1 MLMGRPWRIEYPGAL
16 YHVLS
21 RGNERRDIFFDDSDR
36 HLFLKT
42 LGEMS
47 DRFEVEIFAYALMPN
62 HYHLLMQT
70 HHPNLSRCMQW
81 FGASYTNRLN
91 VRHNRSG
98 HLFQGRFKSILVE
111 NDAYLIELS
120 CYIHRNPVRAGITK
134 RLADYRWSSY
144 LAYAYG
150 RKPPNWLSMELIL
163 SSFEGRDRHLAY
175 REKVRGYAS
184 EEKSLWQDF
193 RHGVFWG
200 TRQFV
205 DRMREKYLP
214 EKPHSEIP
222 QQKSVARLT
231 NSEEL
236 LEKAAQ
242 KLGFDLETVRRSA
255 RISPA
260 FRNDRDLLVYFM
272 WNTGILTNE
281 EIGQL
286 FGLTYSSISHIVRKV
301 KHRLE
306 YKTEWRGKIERLYSQ
321 FKI

>member
-1 MLMGRPWRIEYPGAL
+1 MGRPWRIEYPGAL

-21 RGNERRDIFFDDSDR
+21 RGNERRDIFFDDKDR
-36 HLFLKT
+36 HLFIKT

-62 HYHLLMQT
+62 HYHLLIQT
-70 HHPNLSRCMQW
+70 HRPNLSRSMQW
-81 FGASYTNRLN
+81 FGVSYTNRFN
-91 VRHNRSG
+91 ARHDRSG

-120 CYIHRNPVRAGITK
+120 CYIHRNPVRAGIAR

-150 RKPPNWLSMELIL
+150 RKSPKWLSVELIL
-163 SSFEGRDRHLAY
+163 SSFEGSDRHLAY

-184 EEKSLWQDF
+184 EEKRLWEDF
-193 RHGVFWG
+193 RHGAFWG

-205 DRMREKYLP
+205 DRMCEKYLP

-231 NSEEL
+231 NPQEL

-242 KLGFDLETVRRSA
+242 DLGCDLETVRQSA
-255 RISPA
+255 RIAPA
-260 FRNDRDLLVYFM
+260 FRDDRDVLVYFM
-272 WNTGILTNE
+272 WNTGVLKNK

-286 FGLTYSSISHIVRKV
+286 FGLTYSSISHIVKRV
-301 KHRLE
+301 KHNLE
-306 YKTEWRGKIERLYSQ
+306 DESELREKIERLYSQ

>member
-1 MLMGRPWRIEYPGAL
+1 MGRPWRVEYPGAL

-21 RGNERRDIFFDDSDR
+21 RGNERRDIFFDDGDR
-36 HLFLKT
+36 RLFLNT

-47 DRFEVEIFAYALMPN
+47 KRFEVEIFAYALMPN

-70 HHPNLSRCMQW
+70 HRPNLSRSMHW
-81 FGASYTNRLN
+81 FGVSYTNRLN
-91 VRHNRSG
+91 ARHNRIG

-111 NDAYLIELS
+111 NDAYLIQLS
-120 CYIHRNPVRAGITK
+120 CYIHRNPVRAGIVK

-144 LAYAYG
+144 LAYAYD
-150 RKPPNWLSMELIL
+150 RKPPEWLSMELIL
-163 SSFEGRDRHLAY
+163 SSFEGGSRHLAY

-184 EEKSLWQDF
+184 EEKRLWEDF
-193 RHGVFWG
+193 RHGVFLG
-200 TRQFV
+200 SKLFV

-214 EKPHSEIP
+214 GRPHSEMP

-231 NSEEL
+231 NPQEL

-242 KLGFDLETVRRSA
+242 EVGCDLETVRRSA
-255 RISPA
+255 RISPP
-260 FRNDRDLLVYFM
+260 FRDERDLLVYFM
-272 WNTGILTNE
+272 WNTGVVTNM

-286 FGLTYSSISHIVRKV
+286 FGLTYSSISHIVKGV

-306 YKTEWRGKIERLYSQ
+306 YERELGEKIERLYSQ